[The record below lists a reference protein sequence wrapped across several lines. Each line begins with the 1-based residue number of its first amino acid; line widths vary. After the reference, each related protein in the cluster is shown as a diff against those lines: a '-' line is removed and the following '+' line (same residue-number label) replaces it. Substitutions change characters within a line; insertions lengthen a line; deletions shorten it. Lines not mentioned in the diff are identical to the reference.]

1 MLNPPTLEPQQ
12 LTSKKDKRSSRVL
25 ESKNRKKLG
34 KDDVNYPKNS
44 CLESEVSGI
53 KRLDSLLKQ
62 AESDLAEKCFDDDDE
77 NGALFACGTKNGTQE
92 SAGQRILQIATIIRN
107 LSFEEDNAA
116 ILSKNLTCLRYN
128 RLILVFQI
136 PETITSFN
144 SWWIYLLFTG
154 FVFYVLARGGAILIK
169 WDSIS

>member
-128 RLILVFQI
+128 RLILILVFQI
-136 PETITSFN
+136 TEIIPLLASTHGGF
-144 SWWIYLLFTG
+144 IYFLQ
-154 FVFYVLARGGAILIK
+154 VL
-169 WDSIS
+169 SSMC

>member
-12 LTSKKDKRSSRVL
+12 LTSKKDKRSSKVL
-25 ESKNRKKLG
+25 ESKNKKKLA

-44 CLESEVSGI
+44 SLDLDVSGI

-62 AESDLAEKCFDDDDE
+62 AESDLAERCFDDDDE

-116 ILSKNLTCLRYN
+116 ILSKNLTCLRYSQ
-128 RLILVFQI
+128 LILI
-136 PETITSFN
+136 
-144 SWWIYLLFTG
+144 
-154 FVFYVLARGGAILIK
+154 LAFPNINMP
-169 WDSIS
+169 